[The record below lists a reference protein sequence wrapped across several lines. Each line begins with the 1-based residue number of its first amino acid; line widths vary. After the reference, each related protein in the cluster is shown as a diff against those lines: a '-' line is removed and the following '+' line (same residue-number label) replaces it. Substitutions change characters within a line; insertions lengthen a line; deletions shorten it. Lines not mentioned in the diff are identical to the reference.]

1 MKNDVLMIVFET
13 AGRWQDEVG
22 ETRGFVAITIDRYHE
37 VETAERGFELTAV
50 RRRQYRVA
58 GARHQC
64 AHLTVAGRQ
73 DFLGQCRRR
82 QLATEFRQAAPARFP
97 RAGQAGT
104 GPGSLEQVHRQA
116 PGQAAALAI
125 WIDVSQRDDST

>member
-1 MKNDVLMIVFET
+1 MRISDWSSDVCSADLKVIKNDGVMIVFET

-58 GARHQC
+58 GDRHQC

-73 DFLGQCRRR
+73 DFLGQCSRR
-82 QLATEFRQAAPARFP
+82 QLDTEFRQAAHARFP
-97 RAGQAGT
+97 RAVMAG
-104 GPGSLEQVHRQA
+104 L
-116 PGQAAALAI
+116 
-125 WIDVSQRDDST
+125 